1 MYENKLLIGL
11 FCDGMAWVQA
21 FDETLAFTTIN
32 RYHPVE
38 RLSQNIQER
47 IATLSMLSP
56 GESIPGIGKRIDAT
70 YFEVIDDGNDAGSKG
85 ESQGTQGS

>member
-21 FDETLAFTTIN
+21 FDETLAFTTDIL
-32 RYHPVE
+32 YHPVE
-38 RLSQNIQER
+38 GLSQNIQER
-47 IATLSMLSP
+47 IAALSMLSH
-56 GESIPGIGKRIDAT
+56 GESVPGIGKRINEN
-70 YFEVIDDGNDAGSKG
+70 YFEVIDDGNDSGSQG

>member
-47 IATLSMLSP
+47 IAALSMLSP
-56 GESIPGIGKRIDAT
+56 GESVPGIGKRIDAT

-85 ESQGTQGS
+85 EIQGTQGS